1 MRNISILAL
10 VLLYLIFP
18 HSCVFLFSLVCSEL
32 AGFNLSTM
40 EPIQALSLLP
50 QLLGRPAVATH
61 PYVYSEGG

>member
-18 HSCVFLFSLVCSEL
+18 HSYVFLFSLVCSEL

-50 QLLGRPAVATH
+50 QLQGCPAVATH